1 MFQKILIKQIP
12 WHKEPLGVC
21 RNIPLGWLCTS
32 EVTMLLDGKARGG
45 GRLTAATLAQVGL
58 VGERRQS
65 EEAQGQCNV

>member
-1 MFQKILIKQIP
+1 MIIIIITVFQKILIKQIP

-45 GRLTAATLAQVGL
+45 AEVDSCEVGPGWTGGRKELGV
-58 VGERRQS
+58 
-65 EEAQGQCNV
+65 